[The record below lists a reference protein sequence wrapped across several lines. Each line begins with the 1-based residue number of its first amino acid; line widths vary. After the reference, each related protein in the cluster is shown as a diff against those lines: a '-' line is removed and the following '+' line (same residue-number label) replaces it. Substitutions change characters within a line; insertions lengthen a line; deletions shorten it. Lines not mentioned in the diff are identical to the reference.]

1 MKILKRIAKYIV
13 GLVLIAVLGVIFYAG
28 YKLWPSEFDVNI
40 SAGPNQML
48 SSLIAQAK
56 KGTPINKDPY
66 ASSLYHPDNPLYK
79 PLLAIQQKSFL
90 DEENTLVPLV
100 DQGNADAM
108 FWLGKAVYDSSF
120 FAGDGESGAKL
131 FKRAAELGNPYAAL
145 MLDDTADCQMNM
157 GWNCDSKWGELGRKL
172 LKARALK
179 GDAKAGFRL
188 FKITERKA
196 AGYSA
201 FFKSGYQGERFR
213 ILLKAAEDGIKQHY
227 YPPVLYLIDH
237 FKGRTSLSPFNSKK
251 VPLSATEVSN
261 LFSILKIALNNNDY
275 TAVFRLERLEHSKYS
290 ENTMERLLPFIGWTY
305 TSTAFDYYALMAAA
319 DRSYAVRGFAR
330 AIAYE
335 NNGRDGAT
343 KSFNYNFMRAGLP
356 PLSDKEKAQ
365 AKVLAKEYTKQNK
378 PIIFIDENYTYL

>member
-79 PLLAIQQKSFL
+79 PLLAMQQRSFL

-100 DQGNADAM
+100 EQGNADAM
-108 FWLGKAVYDSSF
+108 FWLGKAVYDRSF

-188 FKITERKA
+188 FKITERKK

-201 FFKSGYQGERFR
+201 FFKSGYQSERFR

-227 YPPVLYLIDH
+227 YEPILYLI
-237 FKGRTSLSPFNSKK
+237 KSYKLRTSLSPFNSKEI
-251 VPLSATEVSN
+251 PLSVTEENN
-261 LFSILKIALNNNDY
+261 LFSLLKIAVNNNNY
-275 TAVFRLERLEHSKYS
+275 YAAVQLQRLEHSKYS
-290 ENTMERLLPFIGWTY
+290 ENTMERLLPFIGWRY
-305 TSTAFDYYALMAAA
+305 TAALDYYVLMAAT
-319 DRSYAVRGFAR
+319 DRVYAVRGFAR
-330 AIAYE
+330 QIAYE
-335 NNGRDGAT
+335 NNGDPKTIRSMFEYLLSD
-343 KSFNYNFMRAGLP
+343 AGLP

-365 AKVLAKEYTKQNK
+365 AKVLAKEYSKQNK
-378 PIIFIDENYTYL
+378 PIIFIDENS